1 MSHTPPPVPQAPG
14 PLSACAPRWPLL
26 FCLLAVA
33 AAVLAYRDVGFFGFC
48 NLDDSVYV
56 TENRLVLSGLSWD
69 TVRRAFVPDN
79 TGYLSP
85 LVTLSFVLDAQA
97 FGFWAGGFHLVN
109 LSWHVANVVLFF
121 WLVLRLS
128 DSRIAALLAA
138 ALLAVHPAH
147 VEAVAWISARKDMLS
162 TFFGLAAIHI
172 YIGWARR
179 PRASLN
185 AGLHAAHV
193 LSLMAKPMLVTLPGL
208 LVLLDFWP
216 LRRLGA
222 AEGGVLPDWRE
233 LAARV
238 REKSLL
244 LALGVLAA
252 FVALSTHMQTFDR
265 LDPGLGLKVAN
276 ALASCAGYLKLLVW
290 PSNQALV
297 YPFPESVPLA
307 HSLGGAGL
315 VLGLTALCVWQV
327 RRRPYLLVGWL
338 WFLCAL
344 IPVIMPPRV
353 GMHVAMADRWA
364 YVPFLGLYLALG
376 CLVAEAFSAL
386 RRPWARVALCLAL
399 LAPLAALT
407 LVQQRQLATWATP
420 STIYEQALRVTR
432 KSHVVLNNYGGIKV
446 AEGDDAAAEELYR
459 EALRLHPTYDACLYN
474 LGLLCMRGERFDE
487 ALDFLTRARPEMKR
501 VGKEYEAMRAMAHC
515 LARLGRP
522 GEAQVLYLGCLE
534 LEPGKLDAW
543 LDWAKLAEVLG
554 QRDRALG
561 LYRMSLTVVPGN
573 PNGLDGVRRL
583 EAPAPSLP

>member
-1 MSHTPPPVPQAPG
+1 MPQTRPVDPAVPSPDAPE
-14 PLSACAPRWPLL
+14 PTRWPILL
-26 FCLLAVA
+26 CLLAIA
-33 AAVLAYRDVGFFGFC
+33 AAVLAYRDVGLFGFC

-69 TVRRAFVPDN
+69 TVRRAFTPDN

-85 LVTLSFVLDAQA
+85 LVTLSFVLDAQV

-109 LSWHVANVVLFF
+109 LAWHVANVALFF

-138 ALLAVHPAH
+138 VLLAVHPAH

-162 TFFGLAAIHI
+162 TFFGLVAFHI

-179 PRASLN
+179 PRTMLN

-208 LVLLDFWP
+208 LVLLDYWP
-216 LRRLGA
+216 LRRLGVN
-222 AEGGVLPDWRE
+222 GGGLLPDWRE

-252 FVALSTHMQTFDR
+252 FVTLSTHMQAFDR
-265 LDPGLGLKVAN
+265 LDPGFGLKAAN

-315 VLGLTALCVWQV
+315 VLGLTALCLWQV
-327 RRRPYLLVGWL
+327 RRRPFLLVGWL

-344 IPVIMPPRV
+344 IPVIMPPKV

-376 CLVAEAFSAL
+376 CLAGEAFSAL
-386 RRPWARVALCLAL
+386 RKPWTRAALCLAL

-407 LVQQRQLATWATP
+407 IVQQRQLATWATP
-420 STIYEQALRVTR
+420 STIYEQVLRVTR

-446 AEGDDAAAEELYR
+446 SEGDDAAAEALFR
-459 EALRLHPTYDACLYN
+459 EALRLHPSYEACLYN
-474 LGLLCMRGERFDE
+474 LGLVCMRGGRFGE
-487 ALDFLTRARPEMKR
+487 ALEFLTRARPEMKR

-515 LARLGRP
+515 LARLGRFD
-522 GEAQVLYLGCLE
+522 EAQALYLGCLE
-534 LEPGKLDAW
+534 LEPGELEAW
-543 LDWAKLAEVLG
+543 LDWAKLAEALG

-561 LYRMSLTVVPGN
+561 LYRMSLTVAPGN
-573 PNGLDGVRRL
+573 PNGLAGVRRL
-583 EAPAPSLP
+583 EALAPSLP